1 MQSLNFS
8 ELIIEKA
15 RKQGKKA
22 ILIIGEEPV
31 IKKHINNVIQK
42 FSIQNHLEQIQIDIE
57 SKTKPHS
64 IVWLVIVHSGLCVF
78 YSFQLVFYQGIVL
91 DHAASNPIHL
101 HMFYVLGRLSGGRM
115 SNGLVAPGGSVEELS
130 LIHI

>member
-31 IKKHINNVIQK
+31 TKKHINNVIQK
-42 FSIQNHLEQIQIDIE
+42 FSIQNNLEQIRIDVE
-57 SKTKPHS
+57 SATKLEIINAKFTNDSLFSEGS
-64 IVWLVIVHSGLCVF
+64 ILKISI
-78 YSFQLVFYQGIVL
+78 ST
-91 DHAASNPIHL
+91 
-101 HMFYVLGRLSGGRM
+101 GRIS
-115 SNGLVAPGGSVEELS
+115 EEIKKF
-130 LIHI
+130 LIS

>member
-8 ELIIEKA
+8 EMIIGKA

-42 FSIQNHLEQIQIDIE
+42 FSIQNNLFLQILQ
-57 SKTKPHS
+57 
-64 IVWLVIVHSGLCVF
+64 
-78 YSFQLVFYQGIVL
+78 
-91 DHAASNPIHL
+91 A
-101 HMFYVLGRLSGGRM
+101 
-115 SNGLVAPGGSVEELS
+115 
-130 LIHI
+130 

>member
-8 ELIIEKA
+8 EMIIGKA

-42 FSIQNHLEQIQIDIE
+42 FSIQNNLEQIQIDIE
-57 SKTKPHS
+57 SKTKLDIINAKFTNDSLFSEGS
-64 IVWLVIVHSGLCVF
+64 ILKMLQWNI
-78 YSFQLVFYQGIVL
+78 
-91 DHAASNPIHL
+91 
-101 HMFYVLGRLSGGRM
+101 
-115 SNGLVAPGGSVEELS
+115 
-130 LIHI
+130 

>member
-31 IKKHINNVIQK
+31 IKKHINNVIQNI
-42 FSIQNHLEQIQIDIE
+42 FNLNGQNTIIN
-57 SKTKPHS
+57 
-64 IVWLVIVHSGLCVF
+64 IVWSKLL
-78 YSFQLVFYQGIVL
+78 Y
-91 DHAASNPIHL
+91 P
-101 HMFYVLGRLSGGRM
+101 
-115 SNGLVAPGGSVEELS
+115 
-130 LIHI
+130 

>member
-31 IKKHINNVIQK
+31 TKKHMKQPK
-42 FSIQNHLEQIQIDIE
+42 
-57 SKTKPHS
+57 K
-64 IVWLVIVHSGLCVF
+64 
-78 YSFQLVFYQGIVL
+78 YQ
-91 DHAASNPIHL
+91 D
-101 HMFYVLGRLSGGRM
+101 
-115 SNGLVAPGGSVEELS
+115 
-130 LIHI
+130 